1 MHTAETKP
9 VITELHLEPSV
20 LETYYTPDAADR
32 TVEGVMEL
40 MAGLQESMQAV
51 RSDWR
56 TAAMG
61 DRQLLEQLAAPHVER
76 INVSRRKDHPEEPD
90 IAVSKISENFLL
102 GLAEPDWE
110 GQMPRDTSEEE
121 LQRWEDFKN
130 EHPDVADNLEDW
142 YMYHAKLHEL
152 RKDAVLMKEFDEE
165 YRGEQM
171 AATRAAAEFLRA
183 QDRKDEIS
191 RRMASLRAKA
201 VKMGRPLTAGERR
214 KITAWQKQ
222 LSEVDDNI
230 DIPPNSSKERFLE
243 EVTRLQVREWKRQ
256 LDSGLLM
263 TEQMQTIIDETLPA
277 MVRGEPTL
285 FVGETGGAK
294 TALAEYMV
302 QTYFGVDPEF
312 VSAYGDVNSYQ
323 LMGKQELKAEG
334 EKMEWDQIFQELK
347 DRDIDWDKL
356 SDETRAQLVVQGMR
370 MINLPGSTESVWV
383 PGPVVRA
390 IEGGRPLILDEI
402 NAMPPELLKRLNK
415 IMQLRPGDRFTVQE
429 DSGKVVEVQ
438 SGFCIIATANEKSKR
453 YKGVDDLSVEFQN
466 RFGANINRVRYPDY
480 DKGYDEYPRENAQL
494 AMATVATQRG
504 ELPPDIDEGEFENFV
519 RAARL
524 SQQIFSGTN
533 GEGYNQFIDTEKMVD
548 DRPGLEETVLA
559 PRTMVDILHKVTGSY
574 GTVSLKRACQT
585 FLDGIKNPN
594 DRQVMHHVLEYHDL
608 LPEELLNDERI

>member
-1 MHTAETKP
+1 MSMN
-9 VITELHLEPSV
+9 ITEPQPITTELRLERRV
-20 LETYYTPDAADR
+20 LESYYAPDAADR
-32 TVEGVMEL
+32 TVEGVVEL
-40 MAGLQESMQAV
+40 MTGLRESMQAV

-121 LQRWEDFKN
+121 LRRWEDFKN

-152 RKDAVLMKEFDEE
+152 RNDTGLMERFDEE

-191 RRMASLRAKA
+191 GRMASLRAKA

-214 KITAWQKQ
+214 KIAAWQKQ
-222 LSEVDDNI
+222 LSEVDENI
-230 DIPPNSSKERFLE
+230 DIPPNSSKEQFLE

-277 MVRGEPTL
+277 MMRGEPTL

-294 TALAEYMV
+294 TAMAEYMV
-302 QTYFGVDPEF
+302 QTYFGVEPEF

-323 LMGKQELKAEG
+323 LMGKQELREENGA
-334 EKMEWDQIFQELK
+334 
-347 DRDIDWDKL
+347 
-356 SDETRAQLVVQGMR
+356 
-370 MINLPGSTESVWV
+370 SVSEFV
-383 PGPVVRA
+383 PGPIIRA
-390 IEGGRPLILDEI
+390 MEQGKPLILDEI

-429 DSGKVVEVQ
+429 DSGRVVEVQ

-594 DRQVMHHVLEYHDL
+594 DRQVMHHILEYHDL
-608 LPEELLNDERI
+608 LPEEMLGDERI

>member
-1 MHTAETKP
+1 MHTAETKSTP
-9 VITELHLEPSV
+9 TELHFEPSV
-20 LETYYTPDAADR
+20 LETYYAPDAADR
-32 TVEGVMEL
+32 TVEGVVEL
-40 MAGLQESMQAV
+40 MTGLRESMQAV

-56 TAAMG
+56 TVVAG

-90 IAVSKISENFLL
+90 IAASEISENFLL

-121 LQRWEDFKN
+121 LQRWEGFKD

-201 VKMGRPLTAGERR
+201 VRMGRPLTAGERR

-323 LMGKQELKAEG
+323 LIGKQELREENGA
-334 EKMEWDQIFQELK
+334 
-347 DRDIDWDKL
+347 
-356 SDETRAQLVVQGMR
+356 
-370 MINLPGSTESVWV
+370 SVSEFV
-383 PGPVVRA
+383 PGPIIRA
-390 IEGGRPLILDEI
+390 MEQGTPLILDEI
-402 NAMPPELLKRLNK
+402 NAMPSELLKRLNK

-429 DSGKVVEVQ
+429 DSGKIVEVQ
-438 SGFCIIATANEKSKR
+438 PGFCIIATANEKSKR

-504 ELPPDIDEGEFENFV
+504 ELPPDIDEGDFENFV

-559 PRTMVDILHKVTGSY
+559 PRTMVDILHKVAGSY

-594 DRQVMHHVLEYHDL
+594 DRQVIHHILEYHDL
-608 LPEELLNDERI
+608 LPEEMLGDERI

>member
-9 VITELHLEPSV
+9 ITTELHLEPSV
-20 LETYYTPDAADR
+20 LETYYAPDAADR
-32 TVEGVMEL
+32 TVEGVVEL
-40 MAGLQESMQAV
+40 MTGLRESMQAV

-56 TAAMG
+56 IAAMG

-121 LQRWEDFKN
+121 LRRWEDFKN

-152 RKDAVLMKEFDEE
+152 RNDTGLMERFDEE

-191 RRMASLRAKA
+191 GRMASLRAKA

-214 KITAWQKQ
+214 KIAAWQKQ
-222 LSEVDDNI
+222 LSEVDENI
-230 DIPPNSSKERFLE
+230 DIPPNSSKEQFLE

-277 MVRGEPTL
+277 MMRGEPTL

-294 TALAEYMV
+294 TAMAEYMV
-302 QTYFGVDPEF
+302 QTYFGVEPEF

-323 LMGKQELKAEG
+323 LMGKQELREENGA
-334 EKMEWDQIFQELK
+334 
-347 DRDIDWDKL
+347 
-356 SDETRAQLVVQGMR
+356 
-370 MINLPGSTESVWV
+370 SVSEFV
-383 PGPVVRA
+383 PGPIIRA
-390 IEGGRPLILDEI
+390 MEQGTPLILDEI
-402 NAMPPELLKRLNK
+402 NAMLPELLKRLNK

-429 DSGKVVEVQ
+429 DSGKIVEVQ
-438 SGFCIIATANEKSKR
+438 PGFCIIATANEKSKR

-533 GEGYNQFIDTEKMVD
+533 GKGTTSSLTRKKWWMI
-548 DRPGLEETVLA
+548 VLVW
-559 PRTMVDILHKVTGSY
+559 RKQY
-574 GTVSLKRACQT
+574 
-585 FLDGIKNPN
+585 
-594 DRQVMHHVLEYHDL
+594 
-608 LPEELLNDERI
+608 

>member
-9 VITELHLEPSV
+9 ITTELHLEPSV

-56 TAAMG
+56 TAVVG

-76 INVSRRKDHPEEPD
+76 INASRSQGHPGEPS
-90 IAVSKISENFLL
+90 IAASEISENFLL
-102 GLAEPDWE
+102 GLAEPNWE
-110 GQMPRDTSEEE
+110 EQMPRDTSEEE
-121 LQRWEDFKN
+121 LQRWEGFKN
-130 EHPDVADNLEDW
+130 EYPDVADNLEDW

-152 RKDAVLMKEFDEE
+152 RKDAVLMNEFDEG

-191 RRMASLRAKA
+191 GRMVSLRAKVA
-201 VKMGRPLTAGERR
+201 KNGRPLTAGERR
-214 KITAWQKQ
+214 KIAAWQKQ
-222 LSEVDDNI
+222 LSEVDENI
-230 DIPPNSSKERFLE
+230 DIPPNSSKEQFLE

-277 MVRGEPTL
+277 MMRGEPTL

-294 TALAEYMV
+294 TAMAEYMV
-302 QTYFGVDPEF
+302 QTYFGVEPEF

-323 LMGKQELKAEG
+323 LMGKQELREENGA
-334 EKMEWDQIFQELK
+334 
-347 DRDIDWDKL
+347 
-356 SDETRAQLVVQGMR
+356 
-370 MINLPGSTESVWV
+370 SVSEFV
-383 PGPVVRA
+383 PGPIIRA
-390 IEGGRPLILDEI
+390 MEQGKPLILDEI
-402 NAMPPELLKRLNK
+402 NAMPSELLKRLNK

-438 SGFCIIATANEKSKR
+438 PGFCIIATANEKSKR

-466 RFGANINRVRYPDY
+466 RFGANINRVRYPDH

-494 AMATVATQRG
+494 AMAAVATKRG
-504 ELPPDIDEGEFENFV
+504 ELPPEIDEGEFENFV

-524 SQQIFSGTN
+524 SQQIFSGIN

-548 DRPGLEETVLA
+548 NRPGLEETVFA
-559 PRTMVDILHKVTGSY
+559 PRTMVDILHKVAGSY

-608 LPEELLNDERI
+608 LPEEFLRNERI

>member
-1 MHTAETKP
+1 MHTAETKSTP
-9 VITELHLEPSV
+9 TELHFEPSV
-20 LETYYTPDAADR
+20 LETYYAPDAADR
-32 TVEGVMEL
+32 TVEGVVEL
-40 MAGLQESMQAV
+40 MTGLRESMQAV

-56 TAAMG
+56 TAVVG

-76 INVSRRKDHPEEPD
+76 INASRRKDHPEEPD

-121 LQRWEDFKN
+121 LRRWEDFKN

-152 RKDAVLMKEFDEE
+152 RNDTGLMERFDEE

-191 RRMASLRAKA
+191 RRMASLRAKVA
-201 VKMGRPLTAGERR
+201 RKGRPLTAGERR
-214 KITAWQKQ
+214 KIAAWQKQ

-294 TALAEYMV
+294 TALTEYMV

-323 LMGKQELKAEG
+323 LMGKQELREENGA
-334 EKMEWDQIFQELK
+334 
-347 DRDIDWDKL
+347 
-356 SDETRAQLVVQGMR
+356 
-370 MINLPGSTESVWV
+370 SVSEFV
-383 PGPVVRA
+383 PGPIIRA
-390 IEGGRPLILDEI
+390 MEQGTPLILDEI

-429 DSGKVVEVQ
+429 DSGRVVEVQ
-438 SGFCIIATANEKSKR
+438 PGFCIIATANEKSKR

-466 RFGANINRVRYPDY
+466 RFGANINRVRYPDH

-494 AMATVATQRG
+494 AMAAVATKRG
-504 ELPPDIDEGEFENFV
+504 ELPPDIDEGDFENFV

-559 PRTMVDILHKVTGSY
+559 PRTMVDILHKVAGSY

-594 DRQVMHHVLEYHDL
+594 DRQVMHHILEYHDL
-608 LPEELLNDERI
+608 LPEEMLGDERI

>member
-9 VITELHLEPSV
+9 ITTELHLEPSV
-20 LETYYTPDAADR
+20 LETYYAPDAADR
-32 TVEGVMEL
+32 TVEGVVEL
-40 MAGLQESMQAV
+40 MTGLRESMQAV

-56 TAAMG
+56 TAVAG
-61 DRQLLEQLAAPHVER
+61 DRQLLERLAAPHVER
-76 INVSRRKDHPEEPD
+76 INASRRKDHPEEPD

-121 LQRWEDFKN
+121 LQRWEGFKN
-130 EHPDVADNLEDW
+130 EYPDVADNLEDW

-152 RKDAVLMKEFDEE
+152 CKDAVLMNEFDEG

-191 RRMASLRAKA
+191 GRMASLRAKVA
-201 VKMGRPLTAGERR
+201 KNGRPLTAGERR
-214 KITAWQKQ
+214 KIATWQKQ
-222 LSEVDDNI
+222 LSEIDENI
-230 DIPPNSSKERFLE
+230 DIPPNSSKEQFLE

-277 MVRGEPTL
+277 MMRGEPTL

-294 TALAEYMV
+294 TAMAEYMV
-302 QTYFGVDPEF
+302 QTYFGVEPEF

-323 LMGKQELKAEG
+323 LMGKQELREENGA
-334 EKMEWDQIFQELK
+334 
-347 DRDIDWDKL
+347 
-356 SDETRAQLVVQGMR
+356 
-370 MINLPGSTESVWV
+370 SVSEFV
-383 PGPVVRA
+383 PGPIIRA
-390 IEGGRPLILDEI
+390 MEQGKPLIFDEI

-429 DSGKVVEVQ
+429 DSGRVVEVQ

-453 YKGVDDLSVEFQN
+453 YKGVDDLSAEFQN
-466 RFGANINRVRYPDY
+466 RFGANINRVRYPDH

-494 AMATVATQRG
+494 AMAAVATKRG
-504 ELPPDIDEGEFENFV
+504 ELPPEIDEGEFENFV

-524 SQQIFSGTN
+524 SQQIFSGIN

-548 DRPGLEETVLA
+548 NRPGLEETVLA
-559 PRTMVDILHKVTGSY
+559 PRTMVDILHKVAGSY

-608 LPEELLNDERI
+608 LPEEMLRNTSEEAGDNEETDES

>member
-9 VITELHLEPSV
+9 ITTELHLEPSV
-20 LETYYTPDAADR
+20 LETYYAPDAADR
-32 TVEGVMEL
+32 TVEGVVEL
-40 MAGLQESMQAV
+40 MTGLRESMQAV

-121 LQRWEDFKN
+121 LRRWEDFKN

-152 RKDAVLMKEFDEE
+152 RNDTGLMERFDEE

-191 RRMASLRAKA
+191 GRMASLRAKA

-214 KITAWQKQ
+214 KIAAWQKQ
-222 LSEVDDNI
+222 LSEVDENI
-230 DIPPNSSKERFLE
+230 DIPPNSSKEQFLE

-277 MVRGEPTL
+277 MMRGEPTL

-294 TALAEYMV
+294 TAMAEYMV
-302 QTYFGVDPEF
+302 QTYFGVEPEF

-323 LMGKQELKAEG
+323 LMGKQELREENGA
-334 EKMEWDQIFQELK
+334 
-347 DRDIDWDKL
+347 
-356 SDETRAQLVVQGMR
+356 
-370 MINLPGSTESVWV
+370 SVSEFV
-383 PGPVVRA
+383 PGPIIRA
-390 IEGGRPLILDEI
+390 MEQGKPLILDEI

-429 DSGKVVEVQ
+429 DSGRVVEAQ

-594 DRQVMHHVLEYHDL
+594 DRQVMHHILEYHDL
-608 LPEELLNDERI
+608 LPEEMLGDERI

>member
-9 VITELHLEPSV
+9 TPTELHFEPSV
-20 LETYYTPDAADR
+20 LETYYAPDAADR
-32 TVEGVMEL
+32 TVEGVVEL
-40 MAGLQESMQAV
+40 MTGLRESMQAV

-56 TAAMG
+56 TAVVG

-76 INVSRRKDHPEEPD
+76 INASRRKDHPEEPD

-121 LQRWEDFKN
+121 LRRWEDFKN

-152 RKDAVLMKEFDEE
+152 RNDTGLMERFDEE

-191 RRMASLRAKA
+191 GRMASLRAKA
-201 VKMGRPLTAGERR
+201 AKNGRPLTVGERR
-214 KITAWQKQ
+214 KIAVWQKQ
-222 LSEVDDNI
+222 LSEVDENI
-230 DIPPNSSKERFLE
+230 DIPANSSKEKFLE

-294 TALAEYMV
+294 TAMAEYMV

-323 LMGKQELKAEG
+323 LMGKQELREENGA
-334 EKMEWDQIFQELK
+334 
-347 DRDIDWDKL
+347 
-356 SDETRAQLVVQGMR
+356 
-370 MINLPGSTESVWV
+370 SVSEFV
-383 PGPVVRA
+383 PGPIIRA
-390 IEGGRPLILDEI
+390 MEQGTPLILDEI

-429 DSGKVVEVQ
+429 DSGKIVEVQ
-438 SGFCIIATANEKSKR
+438 PGFCIIATANEKSKR
-453 YKGVDDLSVEFQN
+453 YKGVDDLSVEFKN

-494 AMATVATQRG
+494 AMAAVATQRG
-504 ELPPDIDEGEFENFV
+504 ELPPDIDEGDFENFV

-524 SQQIFSGTN
+524 SQQIFSGIN
-533 GEGYNQFIDTEKMVD
+533 GEGYDQFIDTERMVD

-559 PRTMVDILHKVTGSY
+559 PRTMVDILHKVAGSY

-594 DRQVMHHVLEYHDL
+594 DRQVMHHILEYHDL
-608 LPEELLNDERI
+608 LPEELLRNERI

>member
-9 VITELHLEPSV
+9 ITTELHLEPSV
-20 LETYYTPDAADR
+20 LETYYAPDAADR

-56 TAAMG
+56 TAVVG

-76 INVSRRKDHPEEPD
+76 INASRSQGYPGEPS
-90 IAVSKISENFLL
+90 IAASEISENFLL
-102 GLAEPDWE
+102 GLAEPNWE
-110 GQMPRDTSEEE
+110 EQMPRDTSEEE
-121 LQRWEDFKN
+121 LQRWEGFKN
-130 EHPDVADNLEDW
+130 EYPDVADNLEDW

-152 RKDAVLMKEFDEE
+152 RKDAVLMNEFDEG

-191 RRMASLRAKA
+191 GRMVSLRAKVA
-201 VKMGRPLTAGERR
+201 RNRRPLTAGERR
-214 KITAWQKQ
+214 KIAAWQKQ

-323 LMGKQELKAEG
+323 LMGKQELREENGA
-334 EKMEWDQIFQELK
+334 
-347 DRDIDWDKL
+347 
-356 SDETRAQLVVQGMR
+356 
-370 MINLPGSTESVWV
+370 SVSEFV
-383 PGPVVRA
+383 PGPIIRA
-390 IEGGRPLILDEI
+390 MEQGTPLILDEI
-402 NAMPPELLKRLNK
+402 NAMPSELLKRLNK
-415 IMQLRPGDRFTVQE
+415 IMQLRSGDRFTVQE
-429 DSGKVVEVQ
+429 DSGRVVEVQ
-438 SGFCIIATANEKSKR
+438 PGFCIIATANEKSKR

-504 ELPPDIDEGEFENFV
+504 ELPPDIDEGDFENFV

-559 PRTMVDILHKVTGSY
+559 PRTMVDILHKVAGSY

-594 DRQVMHHVLEYHDL
+594 DRQVMHHILEYHDL
-608 LPEELLNDERI
+608 LPEEMLGDERI

>member
-9 VITELHLEPSV
+9 ITTELHLEPSV
-20 LETYYTPDAADR
+20 LETYYAPDAADR
-32 TVEGVMEL
+32 TVEGVVEL
-40 MAGLQESMQAV
+40 MTGLRESMQAV

-56 TAAMG
+56 TVAMG

-121 LQRWEDFKN
+121 LRRWEDFKN

-152 RKDAVLMKEFDEE
+152 RNDTGLMERFDEE

-191 RRMASLRAKA
+191 GRMASLRAKA

-214 KITAWQKQ
+214 KIAAWQKQ
-222 LSEVDDNI
+222 LSEVDENI
-230 DIPPNSSKERFLE
+230 DIPPNSSKEQFLE

-277 MVRGEPTL
+277 MMRGEPTL

-294 TALAEYMV
+294 TAMAEYMV
-302 QTYFGVDPEF
+302 QTYFGVEPEF

-323 LMGKQELKAEG
+323 LMGKQELREENGA
-334 EKMEWDQIFQELK
+334 
-347 DRDIDWDKL
+347 
-356 SDETRAQLVVQGMR
+356 
-370 MINLPGSTESVWV
+370 SVSEFV
-383 PGPVVRA
+383 PGPIIRA
-390 IEGGRPLILDEI
+390 MEQGKPLILDEI

-429 DSGKVVEVQ
+429 DSGRVVEVQ

-524 SQQIFSGTN
+524 SQQIFSGIN

-548 DRPGLEETVLA
+548 GRPGLEETVLA
-559 PRTMVDILHKVTGSY
+559 PRTMVDILHKVAGSY

-594 DRQVMHHVLEYHDL
+594 DRQVIHHILEYHDL
-608 LPEELLNDERI
+608 LPEEMLGDERI

>member
-20 LETYYTPDAADR
+20 LETYYAPDAADR
-32 TVEGVMEL
+32 TVEGVVEL
-40 MAGLQESMQAV
+40 MTGLRESMQAV

-56 TAAMG
+56 TAVAG

-76 INVSRRKDHPEEPD
+76 INASRRKDHPEEPD

-110 GQMPRDTSEEE
+110 GRMPRDTSEEE
-121 LQRWEDFKN
+121 LRRWEDFKN

-152 RKDAVLMKEFDEE
+152 RNDTGLMERFDEE

-183 QDRKDEIS
+183 QDRKDEITG
-191 RRMASLRAKA
+191 RMVSLRAKA

-214 KITAWQKQ
+214 KIAEWQKQ

-323 LMGKQELKAEG
+323 LMGKQELREENGA
-334 EKMEWDQIFQELK
+334 
-347 DRDIDWDKL
+347 
-356 SDETRAQLVVQGMR
+356 
-370 MINLPGSTESVWV
+370 SVSEFV
-383 PGPVVRA
+383 PGPVIRA
-390 IEGGRPLILDEI
+390 MEQGKPLILDEI
-402 NAMPPELLKRLNK
+402 NAMPSELLKRLNK

-438 SGFCIIATANEKSKR
+438 PGFCIIATANEKSKR

-504 ELPPDIDEGEFENFV
+504 ELPPDIDEGDFENFV

-559 PRTMVDILHKVTGSY
+559 PRTMVDILHKVAGSY

-594 DRQVMHHVLEYHDL
+594 DRQVMHHILEYHDL
-608 LPEELLNDERI
+608 LPEEMLGDERI

>member
-1 MHTAETKP
+1 
-9 VITELHLEPSV
+9 
-20 LETYYTPDAADR
+20 
-32 TVEGVMEL
+32 MEL
-40 MAGLQESMQAV
+40 MTGLRESMQAV

-56 TAAMG
+56 TAVVG

-76 INVSRRKDHPEEPD
+76 INASRRKDHPEEPD

-121 LQRWEDFKN
+121 LRRWEDFKN

-152 RKDAVLMKEFDEE
+152 RNDTGLMERFDEE

-191 RRMASLRAKA
+191 RRMASLRAKVA
-201 VKMGRPLTAGERR
+201 RKGRPLTAGERR
-214 KITAWQKQ
+214 KIAAWQKQ

-294 TALAEYMV
+294 TALTEYMV

-323 LMGKQELKAEG
+323 LMGKQELREENGA
-334 EKMEWDQIFQELK
+334 
-347 DRDIDWDKL
+347 
-356 SDETRAQLVVQGMR
+356 
-370 MINLPGSTESVWV
+370 SVSEFV
-383 PGPVVRA
+383 PGPIIRA
-390 IEGGRPLILDEI
+390 MEQGTPLILDEI

-429 DSGKVVEVQ
+429 DSGRVVEVQ
-438 SGFCIIATANEKSKR
+438 PGFCIIATANEKSKR

-504 ELPPDIDEGEFENFV
+504 ELPPDIDEGEFESFV

-559 PRTMVDILHKVTGSY
+559 PRTMVDILHKVAGSY

-594 DRQVMHHVLEYHDL
+594 DRQVMHHILEYHDL
-608 LPEELLNDERI
+608 LPEEMLGDERI

>member
-1 MHTAETKP
+1 MHTAETKSTP
-9 VITELHLEPSV
+9 TELHFEPSV
-20 LETYYTPDAADR
+20 LETYYAPDAADR
-32 TVEGVMEL
+32 TVEGVVEL
-40 MAGLQESMQAV
+40 MTGLRESMQAV

-56 TAAMG
+56 TVVAG

-90 IAVSKISENFLL
+90 IAVSEISENFLL

-121 LQRWEDFKN
+121 LQCWEGFKD

-183 QDRKDEIS
+183 QDRKEEIS
-191 RRMASLRAKA
+191 RRRARLRAKA
-201 VKMGRPLTAGERR
+201 VRMGRPLTAGERR

-323 LMGKQELKAEG
+323 LIGKQELREENGA
-334 EKMEWDQIFQELK
+334 
-347 DRDIDWDKL
+347 
-356 SDETRAQLVVQGMR
+356 
-370 MINLPGSTESVWV
+370 SVSEFV
-383 PGPVVRA
+383 PGPIIRA
-390 IEGGRPLILDEI
+390 MEQGTPLILDEI
-402 NAMPPELLKRLNK
+402 NAMPSELLKRLNK

-438 SGFCIIATANEKSKR
+438 PGFCIIATANEKSKR

-504 ELPPDIDEGEFENFV
+504 ELPPDIDEGDFENFV

-559 PRTMVDILHKVTGSY
+559 PRTMVDILHKVAGSY

-594 DRQVMHHVLEYHDL
+594 DRQVMHHILEYHDL
-608 LPEELLNDERI
+608 LPEEMLGDERI

>member
-9 VITELHLEPSV
+9 ITTELHLEPSV
-20 LETYYTPDAADR
+20 LETYYAPDAADR
-32 TVEGVMEL
+32 TVEGVVEL
-40 MAGLQESMQAV
+40 MTGLRESMQAV

-121 LQRWEDFKN
+121 LRRWEDFKN

-152 RKDAVLMKEFDEE
+152 RNDTGLMERFDEE

-191 RRMASLRAKA
+191 GRMASLRAKA

-214 KITAWQKQ
+214 KIAAWQKQ
-222 LSEVDDNI
+222 LSEVDENI
-230 DIPPNSSKERFLE
+230 DIPPNSSKEQFLE

-277 MVRGEPTL
+277 MMRGEPTL

-294 TALAEYMV
+294 TAMAEYMV
-302 QTYFGVDPEF
+302 QTYFGVEPEF

-323 LMGKQELKAEG
+323 LMGKQELREENGA
-334 EKMEWDQIFQELK
+334 
-347 DRDIDWDKL
+347 
-356 SDETRAQLVVQGMR
+356 
-370 MINLPGSTESVWV
+370 SVSEFV
-383 PGPVVRA
+383 PGPIIRA
-390 IEGGRPLILDEI
+390 MEQGKPLILDEI

-429 DSGKVVEVQ
+429 DSGRVVEVQ

-594 DRQVMHHVLEYHDL
+594 DRQVMHHILEYYDL
-608 LPEELLNDERI
+608 LPEEMLGDERI

>member
-1 MHTAETKP
+1 MHTAETKSTP
-9 VITELHLEPSV
+9 TELHFEPSV
-20 LETYYTPDAADR
+20 LETYYAPDAADR
-32 TVEGVMEL
+32 TVEGVVEL
-40 MAGLQESMQAV
+40 MTGLRESMQAV

-56 TAAMG
+56 TVVAG

-90 IAVSKISENFLL
+90 IAVSEISENFLL

-121 LQRWEDFKN
+121 LQCWEGFKD

-201 VKMGRPLTAGERR
+201 VRMGRPLTAGERR

-323 LMGKQELKAEG
+323 LIGKQELREENGA
-334 EKMEWDQIFQELK
+334 
-347 DRDIDWDKL
+347 
-356 SDETRAQLVVQGMR
+356 
-370 MINLPGSTESVWV
+370 SVSEFV
-383 PGPVVRA
+383 PGPIIRA
-390 IEGGRPLILDEI
+390 MEQGTPLILDEI
-402 NAMPPELLKRLNK
+402 NAMPSELLKRLNK

-438 SGFCIIATANEKSKR
+438 PGFCIIATANEKSKR

-504 ELPPDIDEGEFENFV
+504 ELPPDIDEGDFENFV

-559 PRTMVDILHKVTGSY
+559 PRTMVDILHKVAGSY

-594 DRQVMHHVLEYHDL
+594 DRQVMHHILEYHDL
-608 LPEELLNDERI
+608 LPEEMLGDERI

>member
-1 MHTAETKP
+1 MHTAETKSTP
-9 VITELHLEPSV
+9 TELHFEPSV
-20 LETYYTPDAADR
+20 LETYYAPDAADR
-32 TVEGVMEL
+32 TVEGVVEL
-40 MAGLQESMQAV
+40 MTGLRESMQAV

-56 TAAMG
+56 TVVAG

-90 IAVSKISENFLL
+90 IAVSEISENFLL

-121 LQRWEDFKN
+121 LQRWEGFKD

-152 RKDAVLMKEFDEE
+152 RKDAVLMKEFDED

-201 VKMGRPLTAGERR
+201 VRMGRPLTAGERR

-323 LMGKQELKAEG
+323 LIGKQELREENGA
-334 EKMEWDQIFQELK
+334 
-347 DRDIDWDKL
+347 
-356 SDETRAQLVVQGMR
+356 
-370 MINLPGSTESVWV
+370 SVSEFV
-383 PGPVVRA
+383 PGPIIRA
-390 IEGGRPLILDEI
+390 MEQGTPLILDEI
-402 NAMPPELLKRLNK
+402 NAMPSELLKRLNK

-429 DSGKVVEVQ
+429 DSGKIVEVQ
-438 SGFCIIATANEKSKR
+438 PGFCIIATANEKSKR

-504 ELPPDIDEGEFENFV
+504 ELPPDIDEGDFENFV

-559 PRTMVDILHKVTGSY
+559 PRTMVDILHKVAGSY

-594 DRQVMHHVLEYHDL
+594 DRQVIHHILEYHDL
-608 LPEELLNDERI
+608 LPEEMLGDERI

>member
-1 MHTAETKP
+1 MHTAETKS
-9 VITELHLEPSV
+9 ITTELHLEPSV
-20 LETYYTPDAADR
+20 LETYYAPDAADR
-32 TVEGVMEL
+32 TVEGVVEL
-40 MAGLQESMQAV
+40 MTGLRESMQAV

-56 TAAMG
+56 TVAMG

-121 LQRWEDFKN
+121 LRRWEDFKN

-152 RKDAVLMKEFDEE
+152 RNDTGLMERFDEE

-191 RRMASLRAKA
+191 GRMASLRAKA

-214 KITAWQKQ
+214 KIAAWQKQ
-222 LSEVDDNI
+222 LSEVDENI
-230 DIPPNSSKERFLE
+230 DIPPNSSKEQFLE

-277 MVRGEPTL
+277 MMRGEPTL

-294 TALAEYMV
+294 TAMAEYMV
-302 QTYFGVDPEF
+302 QTYFGVEPEF

-323 LMGKQELKAEG
+323 LMGKQELREENGA
-334 EKMEWDQIFQELK
+334 
-347 DRDIDWDKL
+347 
-356 SDETRAQLVVQGMR
+356 
-370 MINLPGSTESVWV
+370 SVSEFV
-383 PGPVVRA
+383 PGPIIRA
-390 IEGGRPLILDEI
+390 MEQGKPLILDEI

-429 DSGKVVEVQ
+429 DSGRVVEVQ

-524 SQQIFSGTN
+524 SQQIFSGIN

-548 DRPGLEETVLA
+548 GRPGLEETVLA
-559 PRTMVDILHKVTGSY
+559 PRTMVDILHKVAGSY

-594 DRQVMHHVLEYHDL
+594 DRQVIHHILEYHDL
-608 LPEELLNDERI
+608 LPEEMLGDERI

>member
-1 MHTAETKP
+1 MHTAETKSTP
-9 VITELHLEPSV
+9 TELHFEPSV
-20 LETYYTPDAADR
+20 LETYYAPDAADR
-32 TVEGVMEL
+32 TVEGVVEL
-40 MAGLQESMQAV
+40 MTGLRESMQAV

-56 TAAMG
+56 TVVAG

-90 IAVSKISENFLL
+90 IAVSEISENFLL

-121 LQRWEDFKN
+121 LQRWEGFKD

-201 VKMGRPLTAGERR
+201 VRMGRPLTAGERR

-323 LMGKQELKAEG
+323 LIGKQELREENGA
-334 EKMEWDQIFQELK
+334 
-347 DRDIDWDKL
+347 
-356 SDETRAQLVVQGMR
+356 
-370 MINLPGSTESVWV
+370 SVSEFV
-383 PGPVVRA
+383 PGPIIRA
-390 IEGGRPLILDEI
+390 MEQGTPLILDEI
-402 NAMPPELLKRLNK
+402 NAMPSELLKRLNK

-429 DSGKVVEVQ
+429 DSGKIVEVQ
-438 SGFCIIATANEKSKR
+438 PGFCIIATANEKSKR

-466 RFGANINRVRYPDY
+466 RFGANINHVRYPDY

-504 ELPPDIDEGEFENFV
+504 ELPPDIDEGDFENFV

-559 PRTMVDILHKVTGSY
+559 PRTMVDILHKVAGSY

-594 DRQVMHHVLEYHDL
+594 DRQVMHHILEYHDL
-608 LPEELLNDERI
+608 LPEEMLGDERI

>member
-9 VITELHLEPSV
+9 ITTELHLEPSV
-20 LETYYTPDAADR
+20 LETYYAPDAADR
-32 TVEGVMEL
+32 TVEGVVEL
-40 MAGLQESMQAV
+40 MTGLRESMQAV

-121 LQRWEDFKN
+121 LRRWEDFKN

-152 RKDAVLMKEFDEE
+152 RNDTRLMERFDEE

-191 RRMASLRAKA
+191 GRMASLRAKA

-214 KITAWQKQ
+214 KIAAWQKQ
-222 LSEVDDNI
+222 LSEVDENI
-230 DIPPNSSKERFLE
+230 DIPPNSSKEQFLE

-277 MVRGEPTL
+277 MMRGEPTL

-294 TALAEYMV
+294 TAMAEYMV
-302 QTYFGVDPEF
+302 QTYFGVEPEF

-323 LMGKQELKAEG
+323 LMGKQELREENGA
-334 EKMEWDQIFQELK
+334 
-347 DRDIDWDKL
+347 
-356 SDETRAQLVVQGMR
+356 
-370 MINLPGSTESVWV
+370 SVSEFV
-383 PGPVVRA
+383 PGPIIRA
-390 IEGGRPLILDEI
+390 MEQGKPLILDEI

-429 DSGKVVEVQ
+429 DSGRVVEVQ

-594 DRQVMHHVLEYHDL
+594 DRQVMHHILEYHDL
-608 LPEELLNDERI
+608 LPEEMLGDERI

>member
-9 VITELHLEPSV
+9 ITTELHLEPSV
-20 LETYYTPDAADR
+20 LETYYAPDAADR
-32 TVEGVMEL
+32 TVEGVVEL
-40 MAGLQESMQAV
+40 MTGLRESMQAV

-56 TAAMG
+56 TVVAG
-61 DRQLLEQLAAPHVER
+61 DRQLLEQLAVPHVER

-90 IAVSKISENFLL
+90 IAVSEISENFLL

-121 LQRWEDFKN
+121 LQRWEGFKD

-142 YMYHAKLHEL
+142 YMYRAKLHEL

-191 RRMASLRAKA
+191 GRMASLRAKA

-230 DIPPNSSKERFLE
+230 DIPANSSKEKFLE
-243 EVTRLQVREWKRQ
+243 EITRLQVREWKRQ
-256 LDSGLLM
+256 LDGGLLM

-277 MVRGEPTL
+277 ITRGEPTL

-294 TALAEYMV
+294 TAMAEYMV
-302 QTYFGVDPEF
+302 QTYFGVNPEF

-323 LMGKQELKAEG
+323 LMGKQELREENGA
-334 EKMEWDQIFQELK
+334 
-347 DRDIDWDKL
+347 
-356 SDETRAQLVVQGMR
+356 
-370 MINLPGSTESVWV
+370 SVSEFV
-383 PGPVVRA
+383 PGPIIRA
-390 IEGGRPLILDEI
+390 MEQGTPLILDEI

-438 SGFCIIATANEKSKR
+438 PGFCIIATANEKSKR

-524 SQQIFSGTN
+524 SQQIFSGIN

-559 PRTMVDILHKVTGSY
+559 PRTMVDILHKVAGSY

-594 DRQVMHHVLEYHDL
+594 DRQVMHHILEYHDL
-608 LPEELLNDERI
+608 LPEEMLGDERI

>member
-9 VITELHLEPSV
+9 ITTELHLEPSV

-32 TVEGVMEL
+32 TVEGVVEL
-40 MAGLQESMQAV
+40 MTGLRESMQAV

-56 TAAMG
+56 TVVAG

-90 IAVSKISENFLL
+90 IAVSEISENFLL

-121 LQRWEDFKN
+121 LQRWEGFKD

-201 VKMGRPLTAGERR
+201 VRMGRPLTAGERR

-323 LMGKQELKAEG
+323 LIGKQELREENGA
-334 EKMEWDQIFQELK
+334 
-347 DRDIDWDKL
+347 
-356 SDETRAQLVVQGMR
+356 
-370 MINLPGSTESVWV
+370 SVSEFV
-383 PGPVVRA
+383 PGPIIRA
-390 IEGGRPLILDEI
+390 MEQGTPLILDEI
-402 NAMPPELLKRLNK
+402 NAMPSELLKRLNK

-429 DSGKVVEVQ
+429 DSGKIVEVQ
-438 SGFCIIATANEKSKR
+438 PGFCIIATANEKSKR

-504 ELPPDIDEGEFENFV
+504 ELPPDIDEGDFENFV

-559 PRTMVDILHKVTGSY
+559 PRTMVDILHKVAGSY

-594 DRQVMHHVLEYHDL
+594 DRQVMHHILEYHDL
-608 LPEELLNDERI
+608 LPEEMLGDERI

>member
-1 MHTAETKP
+1 MHTVETKP
-9 VITELHLEPSV
+9 ITTELHLEPSV

-56 TAAMG
+56 TAVVG

-76 INVSRRKDHPEEPD
+76 INASRSQGHPGEPS
-90 IAVSKISENFLL
+90 IAASEISENFLL
-102 GLAEPDWE
+102 GLAEPNWE
-110 GQMPRDTSEEE
+110 EQMPRDTSGEE
-121 LQRWEDFKN
+121 LQRWEGFKN
-130 EHPDVADNLEDW
+130 EYPDVADNLEDW

-152 RKDAVLMKEFDEE
+152 RKDAVLMNEFDEG

-191 RRMASLRAKA
+191 GRMVSLRAKVA
-201 VKMGRPLTAGERR
+201 KNGRPLTAGERR
-214 KITAWQKQ
+214 KIAAWQKQ
-222 LSEVDDNI
+222 LSEVDENI
-230 DIPPNSSKERFLE
+230 DIPPNSSKEQFLE

-277 MVRGEPTL
+277 MMRGEPTL

-294 TALAEYMV
+294 TAMAEYMV
-302 QTYFGVDPEF
+302 QTYFGVEPEF

-323 LMGKQELKAEG
+323 LMGKQELREENGA
-334 EKMEWDQIFQELK
+334 
-347 DRDIDWDKL
+347 
-356 SDETRAQLVVQGMR
+356 
-370 MINLPGSTESVWV
+370 SVSEFV
-383 PGPVVRA
+383 PGPIIRA
-390 IEGGRPLILDEI
+390 MEQGKPLILDEI
-402 NAMPPELLKRLNK
+402 NAMPSELLKRLNK
-415 IMQLRPGDRFTVQE
+415 IMQLRPGDRFTVQG

-438 SGFCIIATANEKSKR
+438 PGFCIIATANEKSKR

-466 RFGANINRVRYPDY
+466 RFGANINRVRYPDH

-494 AMATVATQRG
+494 AMAAVATKRG
-504 ELPPDIDEGEFENFV
+504 ELPPEIDEGEFENFV

-524 SQQIFSGTN
+524 SQQIFSGIN
-533 GEGYNQFIDTEKMVD
+533 GEGYSQFIDTEKMVD
-548 DRPGLEETVLA
+548 NRPGLEETVLA
-559 PRTMVDILHKVTGSY
+559 PRTMVDILHKVAGSY

-608 LPEELLNDERI
+608 LPEEMLRNTSEEAGDNEETDES